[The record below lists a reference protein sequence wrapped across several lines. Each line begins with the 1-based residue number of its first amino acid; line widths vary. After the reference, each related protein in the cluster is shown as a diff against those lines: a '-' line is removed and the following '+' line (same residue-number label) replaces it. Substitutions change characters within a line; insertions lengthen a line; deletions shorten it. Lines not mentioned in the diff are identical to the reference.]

1 MAVVI
6 HAIMLVE
13 EHVLEDVLVHVLLVA
28 PDVLAIVQVLVV
40 MVVRV
45 ALVRA
50 AEVVNI
56 SVQIVQVVLE
66 DVADVVLVAQAVL
79 LIARMNVAD
88 VAVAQ
93 EVAVRHV
100 QDVIL
105 LVKLVAQMPVL
116 QHARQLVNKIV
127 MLLAVTAV
135 KA

>member
-93 EVAVRHV
+93 EVAVQRA

-105 LVKLVAQMPVL
+105 LARPVAQTLVLRHARPLVSKIAMLLVA
-116 QHARQLVNKIV
+116 I
-127 MLLAVTAV
+127 AV
-135 KA
+135 KE